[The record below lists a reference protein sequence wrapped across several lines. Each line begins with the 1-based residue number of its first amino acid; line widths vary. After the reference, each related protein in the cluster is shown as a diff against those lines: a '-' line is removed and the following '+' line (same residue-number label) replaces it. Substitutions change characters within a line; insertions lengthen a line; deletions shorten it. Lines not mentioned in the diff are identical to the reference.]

1 MPNHVTNIVTA
12 SNEVLKA
19 LMDDK
24 GNRATFTNLIPQP
37 ENIERGGCSGNAVN
51 GVHAD
56 GTVCWYEWNLSN
68 WGTKWDAYDMI
79 YTGDR
84 LQFDTA
90 WATPVEVWMALHA
103 KFPDE
108 HIEIE
113 WADEDF
119 GYNVGTVT
127 IDPSLEDGFLI
138 NRLDNSDAGN
148 ELAAKL
154 KYGKS
159 YAVVLAEWDEE
170 DEVDWAN
177 VEAGRKEVMEEAT
190 IEQG

>member
-12 SNEVLKA
+12 SADVLNA
-19 LMDDK
+19 LMNDE
-24 GNRATFTNLIPQP
+24 GNATFTNLIPEP
-37 ENIERGGCSGNAVN
+37 ENVERGGCPMDAVN

-56 GTVCWYEWNLSN
+56 GTLCWYEWHIEN
-68 WGTKWDAYDMI
+68 WGTKWDAYDSV

-90 WATPVEVWMALHA
+90 WATPVKVWEALHA

-119 GYNVGTVT
+119 GYNVGTIT
-127 IDPSLEDGFLI
+127 IAPALEDGFLI

-148 ELAAKL
+148 DLAAKI

-159 YAVVLAEWDEE
+159 YAEVLAE
-170 DEVDWAN
+170 AAK
-177 VEAGRKEVMEEAT
+177 EAAEEVMEEAT

>member
-1 MPNHVTNIVTA
+1 MPNHVTNVVTA

-19 LMDDK
+19 LMDDE
-24 GNRATFTNLIPQP
+24 GDATFTKLVPQP
-37 ENIERGGCSGNAVN
+37 ENIETDGCSMNAVN
-51 GVHAD
+51 GVHA
-56 GTVCWYEWNLSN
+56 GGVVCWYDWRLSN
-68 WGTKWDAYDMI
+68 WGTKWDAYDSI
-79 YTGDR
+79 YTGDT

-90 WATPVEVWMALHA
+90 WTTPAKVWEALHA

-119 GYNVGTVT
+119 GYNVGTIT
-127 IDPSLEDGFLI
+127 IDPTLEDGFLI

-159 YAVVLAEWDEE
+159 YAVVLAEAAEE
-170 DEVDWAN
+170 AME
-177 VEAGRKEVMEEAT
+177 EVMEEAT

>member
-1 MPNHVTNIVTA
+1 MPNHVTNVVTA

-24 GNRATFTNLIPQP
+24 GNATFTKLVPEP
-37 ENIERGGCSGNAVN
+37 ENIETDGCSMDAVN
-51 GVHAD
+51 GVHA
-56 GTVCWYEWNLSN
+56 GGVVCWYDWHLSN
-68 WGTKWDAYDMI
+68 WGTKWDAYDSI
-79 YTGDR
+79 YTGDK

-90 WATPVEVWMALHA
+90 WSTPAEVWKALHA

-119 GYNVGTVT
+119 GYNVGTIT

-138 NRLDNSDAGN
+138 NKLDNSDAGN
-148 ELAAKL
+148 ELAAKI

-159 YAVVLAEWDEE
+159 YAEVLKEWGDEE
-170 DEVDWAN
+170 EVDWAN
-177 VEAGRKEVMEEAT
+177 VEPAEEEVVSEET